1 MIAQTKSRAEL
12 ARYIENLEEVCFLL
26 SCQITLADWEVLSD
40 EQKELLADAIDR
52 TGQRIDAREG
62 IEPDDPLAYSPE
74 VRWWRDEEAPPLAA

>member
-1 MIAQTKSRAEL
+1 MKPARPTSEL
-12 ARYIENLEEVCFLL
+12 VTQLEEVCFLL